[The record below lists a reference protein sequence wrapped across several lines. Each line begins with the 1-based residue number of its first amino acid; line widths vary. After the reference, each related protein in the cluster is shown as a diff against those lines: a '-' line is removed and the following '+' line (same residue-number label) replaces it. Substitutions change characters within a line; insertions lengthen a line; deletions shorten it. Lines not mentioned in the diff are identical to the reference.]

1 MKANVGMSYAV
12 ASPVSAYT
20 PYTGIT
26 YGTGFVVSEARGA
39 NVTWETEDGEFF
51 GDDVVLDIANG
62 VLGYSV
68 EFETAGLAD
77 SVRKDLLGEVKDS
90 NDVYHI
96 TGAPAPDVGFGYI
109 KTNRDNASGS
119 VVRTYDVWWY
129 HKLKFAQPN
138 DEARTK
144 EKSVEWRT
152 PTITGKGAGV
162 FLDANATDPDFVEH
176 KSFATMTLAKSYLN
190 TKAGIGGG
198 TTTT

>member
-96 TGAPAPDVGFGYI
+96 TGAQAPDVGFGYI
-109 KTNRDNASGS
+109 KTNRDNSSGS
-119 VVRTYDVWWY
+119 VIRTYDVWWY

-176 KSFATMTLAKSYLN
+176 KSFATMALAKSYLK